1 MRKDFSD
8 VPDGD
13 KKIKM
18 MILHREKA
26 VKIEKSENHGPFFNL
41 SLHQVLTGDWFCRPA
56 GLTPILDV
64 KKKDIYIKQKVK
76 HDKARASTAYNTDR
90 DKKNKKTKD
99 AKVFDQTR
107 EGHQLDSCY
116 SS

>member
-8 VPDGD
+8 VSDGD

-41 SLHQVLTGDWFCRPA
+41 SLHQVLTGD
-56 GLTPILDV
+56 
-64 KKKDIYIKQKVK
+64 
-76 HDKARASTAYNTDR
+76 
-90 DKKNKKTKD
+90 
-99 AKVFDQTR
+99 
-107 EGHQLDSCY
+107 
-116 SS
+116 